1 MGSKVTVVSADPRTL
16 PTTLRSA
23 WDSGTAVLVLPLDP
37 VAARGV
43 MRSVAHLPPDLP
55 SNLPPDTP
63 STVPFDLDLDIPDDT
78 ALIVATSGST
88 GVPKGVVLSHR
99 AVTAST
105 TASLTRLG
113 ARQGDVFTLALPL
126 HHVAGIQI
134 LLRSWE
140 CGTDAEILEA
150 ATDTDMAAALGDHIS
165 LVPTQLSRLIETN
178 PGLLAR
184 WRSVLV
190 GGAAL
195 HPELGDAA
203 RTHGARLVTSY
214 GMTETAGGCVY
225 DGQPL
230 DGVDVDVIDGRIH
243 LRGPVLFSGYLID
256 GTFEPA
262 SPDGWTTP
270 DIGTF
275 DEAGRL
281 VILGRADDIVVSGGE
296 NIPTGIVTSRL
307 MAHPAVADA
316 TAFGVDDAEWGQQ
329 VVAAVVPA
337 DPLEPPSADAL
348 TSWVRDDLA
357 ATWAPRRYLMIEHL
371 PRTPMGKPD
380 VNSLRALV

>member
-1 MGSKVTVVSADPRTL
+1 MGSKVTVVSADPQTL

-23 WDSGTAVLVLPLDP
+23 WDAGSAVLVLPVDA

-43 MRSVAHLPPDLP
+43 LRSVADLPPDM
-55 SNLPPDTP
+55 P
-63 STVPFDLDLDIPDDT
+63 STLPFDLDLDIPDDT

-88 GVPKGVVLSHR
+88 AAPKGVVLSHR

-105 TASLTRLG
+105 TASLARLG
-113 ARQGDVFTLALPL
+113 ARQGEVFTLALPL

-134 LLRSWE
+134 LLRSWA
-140 CGTDAEILEA
+140 CGTDAEILTA
-150 ATDTDMAAALGDHIS
+150 ATGSQLAAAHGDHIS
-165 LVPTQLSRLIETN
+165 LVPTQLARLIDSSPE
-178 PGLLAR
+178 LLAR

-195 HPELGDAA
+195 RPALGDNA
-203 RTHGARLVTSY
+203 RAHGARLVASY

-230 DGVDVDVIDGRIH
+230 DGVDIDVIDGRIH
-243 LRGPVLFSGYLID
+243 VRGPVLFSGYLIG

-262 SPDGWTTP
+262 PSDGWTTP
-270 DIGTF
+270 DVGTF
-275 DEAGRL
+275 DEAGHL
-281 VILGRADDIVVSGGE
+281 VVLGRADDIVVSGGE
-296 NIPTGIVTSRL
+296 NIPTGLVTSRL
-307 MAHPAVADA
+307 IAHPAVADA

-337 DPLEPPSADAL
+337 DPSNPPSADAL
-348 TSWVRDDLA
+348 TSWIRQDLA
-357 ATWAPRRYLMIEHL
+357 AAWAPRRYLMIDRL
-371 PRTPMGKPD
+371 PRTAMGKPD
-380 VNSLRALV
+380 VATLRDLA